1 MESFESNK
9 VGCRKTNKEKSV
21 PVFQR
26 ASNIS
31 LQRIQES
38 AIEEK
43 SKPNIVMILWSVEA
57 VPLHKCEP
65 PSTILN
71 GAYPT
76 HLCITRMCFFHNTSP
91 LCLPAQSVALPCH
104 SLCHYYESDQGFW
117 SRSHSFI
124 YRGGSA
130 IRQQTRQE
138 SFCTLSIEN
147 RFKSASSQEHFS
159 PRSCSWVGHGGA
171 SRVLWVRACKE
182 PLMGHLRYS
191 LPSQEPRMRSLRSI
205 RVPLVT
211 VLSGHVCPR
220 GFRKAQM
227 LFLYERCL
235 CLCVPV
241 NVFVFVCLCIPVYV
255 WWVQVSVWCVYLP
268 VVWPSLI
275 PLSYL
280 GSRLGA
286 TFPQVWSGITRL
298 FDDKHFRWRNL
309 LCAKVLYSRDRNLLG
324 GQFFMERFDEKDS
337 VVI

>member
-1 MESFESNK
+1 
-9 VGCRKTNKEKSV
+9 
-21 PVFQR
+21 
-26 ASNIS
+26 
-31 LQRIQES
+31 
-38 AIEEK
+38 
-43 SKPNIVMILWSVEA
+43 MILWSVEA

-117 SRSHSFI
+117 ARSHSFI

-171 SRVLWVRACKE
+171 SRVLWGRACKE
-182 PLMGHLRYS
+182 PLMSHLRYS
-191 LPSQEPRMRSLRSI
+191 LPSQEPRMRSIRSI

-211 VLSGHVCPR
+211 VLSGPVCPR
-220 GFRKAQM
+220 GFRKA
-227 LFLYERCL
+227 LVYERCL
-235 CLCVPV
+235 CLCVCMWMYLGLC
-241 NVFVFVCLCIPVYV
+241 VCASQCMYDGYK
-255 WWVQVSVWCVYLP
+255 WVCGVCTFLSFD
-268 VVWPSLI
+268 
-275 PLSYL
+275 PLS
-280 GSRLGA
+280 
-286 TFPQVWSGITRL
+286 
-298 FDDKHFRWRNL
+298 FRW
-309 LCAKVLYSRDRNLLG
+309 VTSG
-324 GQFFMERFDEKDS
+324 
-337 VVI
+337 VV

>member
-1 MESFESNK
+1 
-9 VGCRKTNKEKSV
+9 
-21 PVFQR
+21 
-26 ASNIS
+26 
-31 LQRIQES
+31 
-38 AIEEK
+38 
-43 SKPNIVMILWSVEA
+43 MIIDQL
-57 VPLHKCEP
+57 
-65 PSTILN
+65 
-71 GAYPT
+71 
-76 HLCITRMCFFHNTSP
+76 R
-91 LCLPAQSVALPCH
+91 LCLRTSVSHQAPSSTVRIPHICVLLVCAFFTTPPCVCQH
-104 SLCHYYESDQGFW
+104 NLWHCHVTVCATIMSQTKVLGRDPTP
-117 SRSHSFI
+117 S

-159 PRSCSWVGHGGA
+159 PRSCSWVGHGRA

-182 PLMGHLRYS
+182 PLMGHLR
-191 LPSQEPRMRSLRSI
+191 
-205 RVPLVT
+205 T
-211 VLSGHVCPR
+211 PR
-220 GFRKAQM
+220 GILSHPAQDA
-227 LFLYERCL
+227 LHPRPARDRFVGARLSQRFQEGSNAL
-235 CLCVPV
+235 TLWEVSVFVCVHM
-241 NVFVFVCLCIPVYV
+241 NIFVFVCLSIPVCV

-324 GQFFMERFDEKDS
+324 GQFFTARFDEKNP
-337 VVI
+337 VLI